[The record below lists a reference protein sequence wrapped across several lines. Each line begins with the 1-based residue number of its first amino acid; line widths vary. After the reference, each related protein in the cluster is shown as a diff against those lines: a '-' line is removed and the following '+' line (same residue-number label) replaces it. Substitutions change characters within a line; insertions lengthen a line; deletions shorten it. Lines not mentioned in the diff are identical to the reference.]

1 MCKRIVD
8 FLLCHIL
15 WCVCGIGL
23 FSSLASWQVGVQLN
37 DNGWKYEPSRHCL
50 GIDIHIQ
57 SINKQFSLWMIL
69 WMCAMQMPINR
80 IECAI
85 QKGTQ
90 KFFAFKIKLH
100 SLYCRL
106 VFFSY
111 SSLDTCTSLNR
122 QLNGWVIPFRRLVLI
137 NSQEMSAHFI
147 LHLLLNFSFPFTILV
162 HPAIYSLY
170 LFLLIELQSRV
181 TEFE

>member
-1 MCKRIVD
+1 MEAIECYFRIQIYSQWQCADMCKRIVD

-106 VFFSY
+106 VFFF
-111 SSLDTCTSLNR
+111 
-122 QLNGWVIPFRRLVLI
+122 VFKFRYLHIVESPIKWLSHSI
-137 NSQEMSAHFI
+137 SASGFD
-147 LHLLLNFSFPFTILV
+147 
-162 HPAIYSLY
+162 
-170 LFLLIELQSRV
+170 
-181 TEFE
+181 